1 MKGKSLLILLA
12 ILISA
17 IAVAQDEITKSFSL
31 HSEALN
37 EERSIQ
43 VYTPPQVNS
52 IKQTYPV
59 LYVFDGE
66 SLLWPTVNA
75 SSFMNKGSSLPQIP
89 EVIVVSIKNNNRDR
103 DMPVPQ
109 QIASTNGAAQFL
121 QFVADELVP
130 YINDHY
136 PVNGLNVLIGHSQGG
151 LFVIYAGLKKPALFP
166 FILSLDAPVT
176 VNPSLLKEYQQ
187 KMTTACT
194 LNYFS
199 AETMYG
205 WGTSFTMAQG
215 CGSYRQ
221 KRIEEETHETMPYK
235 GIYDGLKFLF
245 REHIPEQKDMPLSM
259 LQAYY
264 KNLSDKYHCRYTIPD
279 KILLSS
285 ARENISVSKKQVSL
299 DLLEFY
305 EKNYG
310 TTQTSA
316 NLLAKANAITKEPDK
331 RVDYYLSNPGAS
343 AEDLKPFMGK
353 WKGTLI
359 VPGGVNMDITWEIKK
374 INNKY
379 VMDARFMD
387 EFNSRSDFLVVTA
400 PGQIAWGRKHE
411 GGGIYLSIG
420 KLSANGR
427 TITGTEDLIGFQM
440 PDNVPAFKVNQF
452 EFNKIQE

>member
-151 LFVIYAGLKKPALFP
+151 LFVIYAGLKACTFS
-166 FILSLDAPVT
+166 FHFVIGCSG
-176 VNPSLLKEYQQ
+176 NSQSSLLKEYQQ
-187 KMTTACT
+187 K
-194 LNYFS
+194 
-199 AETMYG
+199 
-205 WGTSFTMAQG
+205 
-215 CGSYRQ
+215 
-221 KRIEEETHETMPYK
+221 
-235 GIYDGLKFLF
+235 
-245 REHIPEQKDMPLSM
+245 
-259 LQAYY
+259 
-264 KNLSDKYHCRYTIPD
+264 
-279 KILLSS
+279 
-285 ARENISVSKKQVSL
+285 
-299 DLLEFY
+299 
-305 EKNYG
+305 
-310 TTQTSA
+310 
-316 NLLAKANAITKEPDK
+316 
-331 RVDYYLSNPGAS
+331 
-343 AEDLKPFMGK
+343 
-353 WKGTLI
+353 
-359 VPGGVNMDITWEIKK
+359 
-374 INNKY
+374 
-379 VMDARFMD
+379 
-387 EFNSRSDFLVVTA
+387 
-400 PGQIAWGRKHE
+400 
-411 GGGIYLSIG
+411 
-420 KLSANGR
+420 
-427 TITGTEDLIGFQM
+427 
-440 PDNVPAFKVNQF
+440 
-452 EFNKIQE
+452 